1 MISWL
6 IVQPLWFVLLVWLA
20 TIFGVCWLVSIVCEC
35 VKHVV
40 AAKQLRILQEKLG
53 KKEDATVGD

>member
-6 IVQPLWFVLLVWLA
+6 IIQPLWFVLLVWVA

-40 AAKQLRILQEKLG
+40 AAKQLRILQERLVG
-53 KKEDATVGD
+53 KEELNGGQ

>member
-6 IVQPLWFVLLVWLA
+6 MVQPLWFVSLVWVA

-35 VKHVV
+35 VKYVV
-40 AAKQLRILQEKLG
+40 AAKHVRILQERLVG
-53 KKEDATVGD
+53 KEDLNGGH

>member
-6 IVQPLWFVLLVWLA
+6 MVQPLWFVLLVWVA
-20 TIFGVCWLVSIVCEC
+20 TIFGACLLVSIICEC

-40 AAKQLRILQEKLG
+40 SAKHVRILQERLVG
-53 KKEDATVGD
+53 KEDIKHD